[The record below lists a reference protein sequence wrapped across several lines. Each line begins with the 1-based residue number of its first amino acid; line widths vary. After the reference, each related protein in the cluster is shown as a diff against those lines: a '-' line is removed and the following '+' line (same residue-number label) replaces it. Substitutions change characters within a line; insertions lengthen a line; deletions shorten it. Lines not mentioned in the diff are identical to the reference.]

1 MARAEARL
9 LVSIWDD
16 ADFLALSPG
25 AQRLFMFLLSQKDL
39 AHDGV
44 IALRERRWSKAAG
57 GLTVDQIRNDLDE
70 LATARFIV
78 VDDDTEELLLRS
90 FIRRDKVY
98 RQPNVFHSAA
108 DHLATVTSL
117 RILAAVAAELDRIE
131 KTGDLPDGSKKALA
145 IMRAIADKGCD
156 TPSPNPTPNPTPN
169 PSDNPSDKG
178 TPRSPGERG
187 VVTAV
192 SSASPYSEIQ
202 IPENSP
208 PGSSARSRARERATR
223 IPDDFTVPRDLE
235 AWCREK
241 YPHINGRAETDRF
254 IDYWRGI
261 AGERGRK
268 LDWPA
273 TWRNWIRN
281 AAERTG
287 TSPAR
292 HLTPVQAQLPD
303 DPGDAF
309 NELRSRAD
317 AQAAARLIG
326 ELWREPSKPPSDKTP
341 TAEWKRA
348 RNVEW
353 IDEHEQRIRTA
364 LTSQRS
370 TA

>member
-223 IPDDFTVPRDLE
+223 IPDDFTVTADMVTWANEHTPTVDGRYETAKFVDFWRSKSGRD
-235 AWCREK
+235 ATK
-241 YPHINGRAETDRF
+241 Q
-254 IDYWRGI
+254 
-261 AGERGRK
+261 
-268 LDWPA
+268 DWIA
-273 TWRNWIRN
+273 TWRNWMRK
-281 AAERTG
+281 AAEQPRAAPRGG
-287 TSPAR
+287 TDQRVQGFVEAGR
-292 HLTPVQAQLPD
+292 RLQAQHDQQQSRP
-303 DPGDAF
+303 
-309 NELRSRAD
+309 EL
-317 AQAAARLIG
+317 
-326 ELWREPSKPPSDKTP
+326 
-341 TAEWKRA
+341 TA
-348 RNVEW
+348 
-353 IDEHEQRIRTA
+353 
-364 LTSQRS
+364 
-370 TA
+370 